1 MNRGFSQTRGR
12 ARIGVVVPVSNSN
25 LEPDMMMMC
34 PPGVSAHF
42 ARAGG
47 YDVDA
52 VPDETQMQ
60 RYSDAPVDDVIDS
73 LRPCK
78 PDVILYGCTSA
89 TLARGPAFD
98 EAFRAKIEARASVPA
113 VTAASSLIE
122 ALKDLGVQRVA
133 FSSPYVASLNDYAV
147 SFIEALGFRCVG
159 RADTASALSN
169 EEMAALSPEDVMALA
184 EKADGPE
191 AEAIVLSCT
200 DLRAAEAVLAIEH
213 KLGKPVVTSN
223 QAMMHA
229 ALKRL
234 GIPHRESPLRDHRLA
249 HTDAAILPRSDVAA
263 APAS

>member
-1 MNRGFSQTRGR
+1 MSADYAHTRGR

-25 LEPDMMMMC
+25 LEPDMTMMC

-60 RYSDAPVDDVIDS
+60 RYSAASVDDVIDG
-73 LRPCK
+73 LKACK
-78 PDVILYGCTSA
+78 PDVVLYGCTSA
-89 TLARGPAFD
+89 TLAQGPAFD
-98 EAFRAKIEARASVPA
+98 EEFRCKIEARAGVPA

-122 ALKDLGVQRVA
+122 ALRDLGALRLA
-133 FSSPYVASLNDYAV
+133 FSSPYVASLNDHAIA
-147 SFIEALGFRCVG
+147 FLEALGFCCVG
-159 RADTASALSN
+159 RADTLSALGN
-169 EEMAALSPEDVMALA
+169 DEVAALTPEDVMALA
-184 EKADGPE
+184 VKADRPE

-200 DLRAAEAVLAIEH
+200 DMRAAEAVVAIERR
-213 KLGKPVVTSN
+213 LAKPVVTSN

-234 GIPHRESPLRDHRLA
+234 GIPHRESAIGEHHLA
-249 HTDAAILPRSDVAA
+249 RAA
-263 APAS
+263 AAAVSA

>member
-1 MNRGFSQTRGR
+1 MNGDYAQTRGR

-25 LEPDMMMMC
+25 LEPDMTMMC

-60 RYSDAPVDDVIDS
+60 RYSAAAVDEVIDG
-73 LRPCK
+73 LRACK
-78 PDVILYGCTSA
+78 PNVLLYGCTSA

-98 EAFRAKIEARASVPA
+98 EEFRAKIEARAGVPA

-122 ALKDLGVQRVA
+122 ALRDLGVQRLA

-147 SFIEALGFRCVG
+147 SFLEALGFRCVG
-159 RADTASALSN
+159 RADTASALGN
-169 EEMAALSPEDVMALA
+169 DEIAALTPEDVMALA
-184 EKADGPE
+184 ERADRPE

-200 DLRAAEAVLAIEH
+200 DMRAAEAVVAIERR
-213 KLGKPVVTSN
+213 LGKPVVTSN

-234 GIPHRESPLRDHRLA
+234 GIPHRES
-249 HTDAAILPRSDVAA
+249 AIGEHLLVRTGVTVAA
-263 APAS
+263 S